1 MKYCHTAA
9 VLIILI
15 AANVHAQGD
24 QQRPHIAPPP
34 ADIRPATAAS
44 TVTVPPRTAICAA
57 PLLTAMVTDD
67 PYNTAADVAEQ
78 WRTLRIPAWHATAKT
93 IALQSRCYTL
103 VDADPLL
110 LALPGATM
118 PDVILRVRAV
128 KATLYEKTVGDKI
141 DEGVRGYIES
151 YITWLGAKSTT
162 DGPPLLSEIGIS
174 ISVLCPR
181 ERRVEREIAAA
192 DNAPVQALLNQNREY
207 TGPQQNAERAER
219 AIAKALDGITS
230 RVVRGDNLCMQ
241 APAAAPPAAA
251 PQTLSQSSA
260 PQPVLSPALV
270 LTPALT
276 PASSGAAVSSTA
288 LPK

>member
-1 MKYCHTAA
+1 MKTSSAA
-9 VLIILI
+9 CTMLI
-15 AANVHAQGD
+15 AATVHAQSD
-24 QQRPHIAPPP
+24 QQRPDLAPPP
-34 ADIRPATAAS
+34 ADVRPATAAS
-44 TVTVPPRTAICAA
+44 TVTAPSRAAACAT

-78 WRTLRIPAWHATAKT
+78 WRALRIPAWHATAKT

-103 VDADPLL
+103 IDPDPLL
-110 LALPGATM
+110 LALPGAAM

-151 YITWLGAKSTT
+151 YTSWLGAKSTT
-162 DGPPLLSEIGIS
+162 GGPPLLSEIGINV
-174 ISVLCPR
+174 SVLCPLL
-181 ERRVEREIAAA
+181 RRVERDIAAT

-219 AIAKALDGITS
+219 AIAKALDDITG
-230 RVVRGDNLCMQ
+230 RVARGEKPCAQMQ
-241 APAAAPPAAA
+241 AAATQPPPA
-251 PQTLSQSSA
+251 
-260 PQPVLSPALV
+260 PALT

-276 PASSGAAVSSTA
+276 PASGGASVSSSE